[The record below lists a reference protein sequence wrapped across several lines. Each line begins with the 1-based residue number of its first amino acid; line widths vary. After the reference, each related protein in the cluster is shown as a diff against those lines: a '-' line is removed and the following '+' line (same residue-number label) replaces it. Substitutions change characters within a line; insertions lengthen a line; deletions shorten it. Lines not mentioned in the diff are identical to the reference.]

1 MAHLV
6 IKKGRRAGE
15 KIELSQVI
23 TLGRGADVDLRLDDL
38 TVSKRHSRIVR
49 NASGDYVLEDLASS
63 NGTFLNGKSITT
75 KRLRNGDEIGI
86 GNTIF
91 EFGGALPKPPPQK
104 AKVLI
109 GSGSEDRTTPL
120 VKTAVD
126 ASYEPQQDTASGQT
140 TVEGLS
146 KANYRLAILL
156 EISHSLGMA
165 LDEDELLDKILDELF
180 DVFPETNRGFI
191 ILRDPDTG
199 QLTPGKSRIR
209 KSRRPDDEQLQISE
223 TILEYVLDRKQ
234 GVLIEDTMQ
243 DERLPT
249 SQSILDFDMRS
260 VMCVPLKWED
270 QVLGFIQ
277 LDTNRIAANYDE
289 NGLTLLVAIANQCA
303 LTIANARLHKQL
315 VRQERLE
322 QDLQNARRIQSSFLP
337 QAPPAVAGYQFEDA
351 YATALAVGGDFFDF
365 VELPDGRM
373 AIVVGD
379 VSGKGITAALMM
391 AKMASNVRFFA
402 TTQSGPGQLLARL
415 NEVALDSESDMFVTV
430 LIMFLDPIN
439 HVLTMSNAGHCY
451 PLIRKR
457 GGEVSRLEKP
467 TGFPLGI
474 IEDAE
479 FEEETASLEP
489 GDIICVFTDGI
500 IEAMDD
506 QNEQFGYEKLS
517 ESLSSASAGPKD
529 AVKSIQK
536 ALREFT
542 GMAPQSDDLTL
553 VCFGRFDGQA

>member
-451 PLIRKR
+451 PLIRKQ

-506 QNEQFGYEKLS
+506 QNGQFGYEKLS